1 MTALPTFTIK
11 EMIDCGVH
19 YGHKAMRWN
28 PEMAPYIYG
37 TKDSVH
43 IIDLQQTAGFLYRA
57 LQAIQ
62 DVAKRQ
68 GKILFVGTKRQASEH
83 IKEAAKRCGQFYVDK
98 RWLGGTLTNW
108 KTVSRSIKTLSDL
121 EKAIEGSEG
130 GEGLKLNKKELLDMQ
145 RKYQKLEDSL
155 GGIREMHGK
164 PDMVFVIDTNKESLA
179 IAEAQK
185 LGIPIVAI
193 IDSNSYPHGIDYV
206 IPGNDDATR
215 AITFYCRMISDAAL
229 SGVEHSLISSGVDV
243 RKGRGGNSNEEI
255 IAEEI
260 DFTVRP
266 EPKGKKA
273 VSVLTKSE
281 AISEARHSAEE
292 QAVKISE
299 IEEVITAPAIVA
311 VEVVE
316 KKAPAVKKSAAKA
329 EAPAKKAVEKKPVV
343 AAKKVAEK
351 KAPAVKKTAEKPAAK
366 AEKKPAVKPAAKKKK

>member
-1 MTALPTFTIK
+1 VPCGGLTKNIEVYMTALPTFTIK

-43 IIDLQQTAGFLYRA
+43 IIDLQQTASLLYRA
-57 LQAIQ
+57 LAAIQ

-121 EKAIEGSEG
+121 EKAIEGSES
-130 GEGLKLNKKELLDMQ
+130 GEGLKLSKKELLDMQ

-155 GGIREMHGK
+155 GGIREMNGR
-164 PDMVFVIDTNKESLA
+164 PDMIFVIDTNKESLA

-215 AITFYCRMISDAAL
+215 AITFYCRMVSDAAL
-229 SGVEHSLISSGVDV
+229 SGIEHSLISSGVDI
-243 RKGRGGNSNEEI
+243 RKGRGRVSSDEV

-273 VSVLTKSE
+273 VSVMTKAE
-281 AISEARHSAEE
+281 AISESR
-292 QAVKISE
+292 QVTKSE
-299 IEEVITAPAIVA
+299 SEEEVIVAPSITEIVEI
-311 VEVVE
+311 VEE
-316 KKAPAVKKSAAKA
+316 KVPAAK
-329 EAPAKKAVEKKPVV
+329 APAKKAVVK
-343 AAKKVAEK
+343 ASAKKVVE
-351 KAPAVKKTAEKPAAK
+351 EKPAAK
-366 AEKKPAVKPAAKKKK
+366 KPAAKKKE

>member
-1 MTALPTFTIK
+1 MTTLPTFTIK

-43 IIDLQQTAGFLYRA
+43 IIDLQQTASFLYRA

-108 KTVSRSIKTLSDL
+108 KTVSRSIKTLYDL
-121 EKAIEGSEG
+121 EKAIAGSG
-130 GEGLKLNKKELLDMQ
+130 SGEGLKLSKKELLDMQ

-155 GGIREMHGK
+155 GGIREMNGK
-164 PDMVFVIDTNKESLA
+164 PDLVFVIDTNKESLA
-179 IAEAQK
+179 IAESQK
-185 LGIPIVAI
+185 LGIPVVAI
-193 IDSNSYPHGIDYV
+193 IDSNSYPHGIDYI

-215 AITFYCRMISDAAL
+215 AIMFYCRMVSDAAL

-243 RKGRGGNSNEEI
+243 RKGIGRVSNEEI
-255 IAEEI
+255 IEEI
-260 DFTVRP
+260 DFAVRP
-266 EPKGKKA
+266 ETKGKKS
-273 VSVLTKSE
+273 VSVLTKAEAVSE
-281 AISEARHSAEE
+281 AIHSKEK
-292 QAVKISE
+292 QAPISSDAA
-299 IEEVITAPAIVA
+299 EVITAPAIVSI
-311 VEVVE
+311 EVAE
-316 KKAPAVKKSAAKA
+316 KEASVAKAPAKAAA
-329 EAPAKKAVEKKPVV
+329 TAKKVDEKKPKIVDKNIV
-343 AAKKVAEK
+343 EEK
-351 KAPAVKKTAEKPAAK
+351 TPTAKKTAEKPATK
-366 AEKKPAVKPAAKKKK
+366 AEKKPVVVAKKKKAV